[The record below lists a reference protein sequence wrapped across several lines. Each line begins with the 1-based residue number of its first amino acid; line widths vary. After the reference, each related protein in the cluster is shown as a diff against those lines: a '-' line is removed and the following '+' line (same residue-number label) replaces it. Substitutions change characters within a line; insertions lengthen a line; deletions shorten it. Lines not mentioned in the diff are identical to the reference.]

1 MSNRNYANGK
11 AMYAMHVK
19 PVLIDCNFVVDSTNG
34 NGLGIR
40 NLKGPMV
47 NNIFMHTSA
56 TPGANNGMT
65 NPNPSTGVIVVQL
78 QDNFNRYFGG
88 FSGQVMALGGG
99 TATIVA
105 GSPYVITALGTTT
118 AAQWVTAGVP
128 ASMLTNGAG
137 LPNIGLA
144 FIAATSETIPGAP
157 TVNPPVASGIDH
169 IEVIGDANQSIAP
182 NPALAAYAPN
192 QGGQIIMECQ
202 FEGVATAPAN
212 GSVISLAFYLSDSSI
227 LIQGE

>member
-1 MSNRNYANGK
+1 MSNRNYANGR

-19 PVLIDCNFVVDSTNG
+19 PVLVDCNFIVDSTNG

-40 NLKGPMV
+40 SLKGPQV

-56 TPGANNGMT
+56 TPGSNNGML

-88 FSGQVMALGGG
+88 FSGQVMALSGG

-118 AAQWVTAGVP
+118 AAQWQAAGVP
-128 ASMLTNGAG
+128 ASMLTNNG

-144 FIAATSETIPGAP
+144 FIAAASETIAGSP
-157 TVNPPVASGIDH
+157 TVNPPAASGIDH
-169 IEVIGDANQSIAP
+169 IEIIGDPNQSIAP

-192 QGGQIIMECQ
+192 QGGQLIMECQ
-202 FEGVATAPAN
+202 FEGAATAPAN
-212 GSVISLAFYLSDSSI
+212 GTVISLAFYLSDSSI